1 MQHFQNIETAS
12 GLRKFSLQSLFNPMN
27 EYTFIETYLNYLN
40 NRLLDTLIP
49 SIYFKMIILFKW
61 WQNLIKSTDKF
72 SEVILSDR
80 KWNDFRWHDYLKQ
93 PYDQF
98 ADKKAYRS
106 SSPDVFWKNVFLEIS
121 HNSRENTC
129 ARESLWIKLKKIE
142 KESLA
147 QVFSCKFLQN
157 IQEHLFY
164 RTHPVTASERMKSRR
179 CIGNPVICCLT
190 FKML

>member
-49 SIYFKMIILFKW
+49 SIYFKMIILCKW

-129 ARESLWIKLKKIE
+129 ARESLWIKLKKN
-142 KESLA
+142 LWHRCFP
-147 QVFSCKFLQN
+147 VNFCKISKNTFFT
-157 IQEHLFY
+157 EHIRWLLLSAW
-164 RTHPVTASERMKSRR
+164 RVADALVT
-179 CIGNPVICCLT
+179 L
-190 FKML
+190 